1 MDTTQAPHPTLAGLS
16 GRRVLTA
23 GGIAPASLAFRDGCI
38 GAPGAAGPT
47 LDAGDLLVLPGIVDI
62 HGDAFE
68 RAVMPR
74 PGVSF
79 PYAGALFDVD
89 RQLLSHGIT
98 TELHG
103 VTLSWE
109 GGLRGEAYA
118 ERMFD
123 GLERMRGALG
133 AQHYVHLRFEAHHV
147 GGLDT
152 ALAWI
157 AGGKVRFVA
166 INDHLP
172 QMRRRM
178 QDTRKMAAYAERAEC
193 DTATFRERLEQ
204 AAARAGEVPGAVARL
219 IAAARA
225 AGLQV
230 ASHDDGDTATRQG
243 FHQQGCLVAEFPL
256 TVDVAR
262 AARALRNLTVFGAPN
277 VVRGGSH
284 TGAPDATEMIAAGLC
299 DVLASDYYYPAP
311 LQAAFRVA
319 QLGVLPLPAAW
330 ELVSRNPA
338 RAAGLTDR
346 GTLGPG
352 LRADAILVDDRNP
365 ALPQVCA
372 TIVGGVLHH
381 ATRAFPLQQAGGER
395 RAA

>member
-1 MDTTQAPHPTLAGLS
+1 MDTTLALHPTLTGLS

-23 GGIAPASLAFRDGCI
+23 GGIAPAGLAFRDGCI

-123 GLERMRGALG
+123 GLERMRGTLG
-133 AQHYVHLRFEAHHV
+133 AQHHVHLRFEAHHLD
-147 GGLDT
+147 GLDT

-157 AGGKVRFVA
+157 ASGKVRFLA

-172 QMRRRM
+172 QMLRRM
-178 QDTRKMAAYAERAEC
+178 QDTRKLAGYAERAEC
-193 DTATFRERLEQ
+193 DTATFRQRLEQ
-204 AAARAGEVPGAVARL
+204 AAARAAEVPAAVARL

-230 ASHDDGDTATRQG
+230 ASHDDGDAATRQN
-243 FHQQGCLVAEFPL
+243 FHQQGCTVAEFPL

-277 VVRGGSH
+277 VIRGGSH
-284 TGAPDATEMIAAGLC
+284 TGAPNATEMIAAGLC

-311 LQAAFRVA
+311 LQAAFRIA

-330 ELVSRNPA
+330 DLVSRNPA
-338 RAAGLTDR
+338 RAAGLADR
-346 GTLGPG
+346 GALSPG
-352 LRADAILVDDRNP
+352 LRADAILVDDSNP

>member
-1 MDTTQAPHPTLAGLS
+1 MNSNHALHPTLAGLS
-16 GRRVLTA
+16 GRRVLTPN
-23 GGIAPASLAFRDGCI
+23 GIAPADLAFRDGCI
-38 GAPGAAGPT
+38 GMPGAAGPS

-79 PYAGALFDVD
+79 PYDGALFDVD
-89 RQLLSHGIT
+89 RQLLAHGIT

-118 ERMFD
+118 QRMFE

-133 AQHYVHLRFEAHHV
+133 AQHHVHLRFEAHHLA
-147 GGLDT
+147 GLDI
-152 ALAWI
+152 ALEWI
-157 AGGKVRFVA
+157 ASGKVRFLA

-172 QMRRRM
+172 QMLRRM
-178 QDTRKMAAYAERAEC
+178 QDTRKLAAYAERAEC
-193 DTATFRERLEQ
+193 DPATFGQRLEQ
-204 AAARAGEVPGAVARL
+204 ARAKGHEVPAAVGRL

-230 ASHDDGDTATRQG
+230 ASHDDGDAATRQG
-243 FHQQGCLVAEFPL
+243 FHQQGCTVAEFPL
-256 TVDVAR
+256 TVEVAR
-262 AARALRNLTVFGAPN
+262 AARALRNHTVFGAPN
-277 VVRGGSH
+277 VIRGGSH
-284 TGAPDATEMIAAGLC
+284 TGAPDATEMVAAGLC

-311 LQAAFRVA
+311 LQAAFRIA

-330 ELVSRNPA
+330 DLVSRNPA
-338 RAAGLTDR
+338 RAAGLGDR
-346 GTLGPG
+346 GALGPG
-352 LRADAILVDDRNP
+352 LRADAILVDDSNP

-372 TIVGGVLHH
+372 TIVGGILHH
-381 ATRAFPLQQAGGER
+381 ATRAFPLRQASGER